1 MFFKSDNY
9 QGFNQSNKAGEFSP
23 YKLWKEYEMQS
34 KSWWWK
40 NDICM
45 NGIWMDQIIQISR
58 CHDSFGVIQ

>member
-34 KSWWWK
+34 KS
-40 NDICM
+40 
-45 NGIWMDQIIQISR
+45 
-58 CHDSFGVIQ
+58 